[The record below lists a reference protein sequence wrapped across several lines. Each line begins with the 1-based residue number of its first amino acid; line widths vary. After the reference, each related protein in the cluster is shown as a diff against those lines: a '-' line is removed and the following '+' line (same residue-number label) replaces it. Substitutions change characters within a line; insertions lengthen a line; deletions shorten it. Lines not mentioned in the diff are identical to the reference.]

1 MTEPATP
8 APAAPTIEE
17 LEEQE
22 RRLVL
27 PAADL
32 ATLHALGRRLYDAA
46 VAGGLPLTIQVRL
59 GERLVFS
66 ASAPGSTALNE
77 TWAERKA
84 RVVHAFEQSSLRVR
98 LTHERDGADFES
110 KHRLPVER
118 YAANGGAFPLRV
130 ANVGFVGSVVVSGLP
145 QVRDHRFVVEVLGAF
160 LAEEPGAGG

>member
-1 MTEPATP
+1 MTDPSDA
-8 APAAPTIEE
+8 AVAAPSIEE
-17 LEEQE
+17 LEAQE

-46 VAGGLPLTIQVRL
+46 VAADLPLTIQVRR

-77 TWAERKA
+77 RWAVRKS
-84 RVVHAFEQSSLRVR
+84 RVVHQFERSSLLVR
-98 LTHERDGADFES
+98 LMHERDGRDVNA
-110 KHRLPVER
+110 HNGLPLEE

-130 ANVGFVGSVVVSGLP
+130 PNVGFIGSVVVSGLP
-145 QVRDHRFVVEVLGAF
+145 QVEDHRFVVRVLEAF
-160 LAEEPGAGG
+160 LADG

>member
-1 MTEPATP
+1 MSNAAGS

-17 LEEQE
+17 LEAQE

-32 ATLHALGRRLYDAA
+32 ATLHQLGRRLYDTAISED
-46 VAGGLPLTIQVRL
+46 LPLTIQVRL

-77 TWAERKA
+77 RWASRKA
-84 RVVHAFEQSSLRVR
+84 RIVHAFERSSLLVR
-98 LTHERDGADFES
+98 FSHERDGRDVIG
-110 KHRLPVER
+110 HNGLPLDE

-130 ANVGFVGSVVVSGLP
+130 PNVGFVGSVVVSGLP
-145 QVRDHRFVVEVLGAF
+145 QVKDHEFVVRVLGAF
-160 LAEEPGAGG
+160 LEG